1 MGHLMKSVMLWDPT
15 QLTHSLPCV
24 FARGQVAAQTLVVG
38 GRLCY
43 LLASTWEFDL
53 ARDLPRHP
61 CLELSH
67 HSVQGLTQ
75 LLCRRLITM
84 TKVKE
89 MYYCC
94 TIFIISSLFVFL
106 AFF

>member
-1 MGHLMKSVMLWDPT
+1 MYAL
-15 QLTHSLPCV
+15 
-24 FARGQVAAQTLVVG
+24 QVAAETLVVG

-43 LLASTWEFDL
+43 LLASTWDFDL

-84 TKVKE
+84 TKACK
-89 MYYCC
+89 MRTAY
-94 TIFIISSLFVFL
+94 VF
-106 AFF
+106 